1 LNQTLHQ
8 EERRQFERLLC
19 QQRLD
24 RVGDRL
30 SVLAAF
36 LAKEEHVGAQD
47 LQELLQTRG
56 MNLEP
61 AFVAQTLELM
71 TRLGLAQRRDF
82 EGRPPVYEHQHLG
95 EHHDHLICTRC
106 GKIEEFHDPQLEAL
120 QEKVAAQAGF
130 HPLRH
135 KLHIYGLC
143 RECLADRRPT
153 LPLPLASAGETV
165 RIERISGGAGLAAQ
179 MADLGLNVGSE
190 VSVISSGGGHLV
202 LAAKGAR
209 LALGR
214 GAAQKILV
222 SQVAVNPRPMIG

>member
-1 LNQTLHQ
+1 MSQTLHQ

-30 SVLAAF
+30 TVLEAF
-36 LAKEEHVGAQD
+36 LANEGHTSAQG
-47 LQELLQTRG
+47 LQELLQAQG

-82 EGRPPVYEHQHLG
+82 EGRAAVFEHQHLG

-106 GKIEEFHDPQLEAL
+106 GAIEEFHDPQLEAL
-120 QEKVAAQAGF
+120 QGKVAAEAGF

-135 KLHIYGLC
+135 QLQIYGLC

-153 LPLPLASAGETV
+153 LPLALASPGETV
-165 RIERISGGAGLAAQ
+165 RIERISGG
-179 MADLGLNVGSE
+179 
-190 VSVISSGGGHLV
+190 SG
-202 LAAKGAR
+202 
-209 LALGR
+209 
-214 GAAQKILV
+214 
-222 SQVAVNPRPMIG
+222 